1 MSKTGQHIIS
11 RFRWHTTFD
20 DREKANELQ
29 SRISAWSRLEMQ
41 REIEAIFD
49 RFCPPGKV
57 WSIPSLELD
66 LGEVDFS
73 SLEPGLSRRI
83 KQQLMAK
90 LEELVLQ
97 QQASNG
103 NEELVVSDVRDAG
116 LRFLRHYLL
125 HGVKPWNDTDGRRNI
140 NDILEEQWTAGSD
153 AVMEMLHDI
162 AGNSREVRRRMAWQV
177 AEPNIIAI
185 VQKME
190 PANCDVIVEFR
201 NSMVAVQEK
210 ETIVQAAA
218 GDFKKNLWFW
228 ILNYLFTMHGSLFN
242 KKEFLKSTIRQMAAH
257 FNIQYEE
264 LLRLVMQL
272 AGKLN
277 HIHGRHKEFLVVLN
291 MIASEVSPEAGEDNT
306 VFNVTET
313 TPRRLLKEYFLQKT
327 YAPSPAGKKELNELV
342 CSMAQKDVSWFRSF
356 LQTIKYPHS
365 AWTNILD
372 DLDEASLSAIFTVW
386 NTGAGKMIQSIHFLT
401 ALCRNSNIGITRNT
415 LWEAGLGILAQQGGS
430 IPQPRKVLGLM
441 VEKLERVTRLP
452 AVALLEKLI
461 VNETAA
467 SYTAFQTVMLRH
479 LQREYAAKISL
490 LPAGEDQLHITM
502 LLQQL
507 SRNDITTAEK
517 QKAEQRLLFFLQTHP
532 AASVKTIMAF
542 DDKQGLEKII
552 HGTITEQLARK
563 LLPQL
568 PREKV
573 TLLWQLHDLLAVSS
587 QGNMGYTISPAAS
600 ILPVMLAQG
609 VQEMMTDAA
618 ATLPVFLET
627 LLEKV
632 YKAIPAGAATAF
644 GSMVSRFLNGREMPA
659 RSVPVALKEKLLRRY
674 AYITPEMAADH
685 ILHTVLHTP
694 HRQEEISRLLT
705 RYSRNRSVMALRNHN
720 HAAAAKVINYL
731 LPQGVV
737 IKEKLVA
744 AYARAI
750 ARYYPAYI
758 NTAII
763 RRLGEVFWNT
773 IVQYGV
779 YQGNVN
785 AFSKIFYTAVLFNF
799 PLLKEELGMGNK
811 ELGIGSSDEP
821 VVENGI
827 GEKGKREKETG
838 TGNDDGHTIEN
849 GISQSANPQSA
860 NRQPLGEELGIG
872 NEELGIGSS
881 DGSSTETNIP
891 LTSNRQPLEGELGMG
906 NKELGIGSSDEPGV
920 ENGIG
925 EKGKR
930 EKEKE
935 TGTGN
940 DDAHTIENGV
950 SQSANPQS
958 VNPQSVVPLTS
969 NRQPLNEELGI
980 GSSDEPVVEN
990 GIGEK
995 GKREKET
1002 GTGNDDGH
1010 TIENGISQ
1018 SANPQS
1024 ANPQSANRQP
1034 LGEELGIGNEELG
1047 IGSSDDSSTETN
1059 IPLTSN
1065 RQPLNEELGI
1075 SRSDEPVVENG
1086 IGEKGKREKETG
1098 KGNDDAHTIE
1108 NGISQSAHPQS
1119 AVPLTSN
1126 RQPLNGELGI
1136 GNEELGIS
1144 RSDEPVVENGIGEKG
1159 KREKGTGNDDDHT
1172 IENGVSQSANPQS
1185 ANSQFVPQSSLL
1197 LAEQCL
1203 NNTENAITFNN
1214 ISYSFST
1221 IWNGLLRTAPRLLV
1235 QLIRQYP
1242 LTPQR
1247 HKMIAG
1253 TGSITAV
1260 IPWILPELNNRA
1272 AMQASA
1278 IQHIYEYATALLPAA
1293 AKEKLQQEY
1302 WQALWTL
1309 IRQNGLPAKT
1319 VERLAD
1325 AALHP
1330 LVLEQSKNIL
1340 SLWTYWE
1347 EKQPWFLPVIKRSLQ
1362 RTGKAPHGF
1371 DTAPVKNRPGIQL
1384 FRSGQAAWINVLLKT
1399 AISTKQVPLW
1409 FPHHEPGYTAADL
1422 LNDALLYFPAACF
1435 RFFSTEKNTAVQL
1448 EWLTQNIDTQVLVN
1462 AVRQLEPGRQ
1472 QQLDMILQCIS
1483 ASMFTG
1489 GSKTWGG
1496 ITQAQVQKII
1506 SGKIFTAW
1514 TTGNWRILSPQ
1525 WFWQELS
1532 WTLHTKYGVLEKR
1545 LFMDVERNAASLPAP
1560 FRKAFERLFLQYR
1573 ERKMPQP
1580 APLPEPRKKI
1590 STMNKPQSFPAKEGI
1605 TVFNAGLVI
1614 VNSYILLLFDRLG
1627 ITSGNKFVSEQAQ
1640 LDAVHLLQYIVTGHS
1655 HTEEHFLPLNK
1666 FLCGLDIAHPVP
1678 DGIEILESTRSMIDG
1693 LIKAVIGYWPAIGDT
1708 SVDGFRGNWLVRKG
1722 VLTDGD
1728 EKWELTV
1735 EKRTYDILLNRSP
1748 FSFSVIK
1755 LPWMERPLHV
1765 TWPF

>member
-860 NRQPLGEELGIG
+860 N
-872 NEELGIGSS
+872 
-881 DGSSTETNIP
+881 
-891 LTSNRQPLEGELGMG
+891 
-906 NKELGIGSSDEPGV
+906 
-920 ENGIG
+920 
-925 EKGKR
+925 
-930 EKEKE
+930 
-935 TGTGN
+935 
-940 DDAHTIENGV
+940 
-950 SQSANPQS
+950 
-958 VNPQSVVPLTS
+958 
-969 NRQPLNEELGI
+969 
-980 GSSDEPVVEN
+980 
-990 GIGEK
+990 
-995 GKREKET
+995 
-1002 GTGNDDGH
+1002 
-1010 TIENGISQ
+1010 
-1018 SANPQS
+1018 
-1024 ANPQSANRQP
+1024 PQSANRQP